1 MIEDSFKPVDTFF
14 NQLKEKIKE
23 EKYSTDISTKLD
35 STMNDYKEILDI
47 IRGMEGRIENLNLNE
62 LRKGKWK

>member
-1 MIEDSFKPVDTFF
+1 
-14 NQLKEKIKE
+14 LKEKIKE
-23 EKYSTDISTKLD
+23 EKYSSDISKELD
-35 STMNDYKEILDI
+35 NTMSDYKEILEI